1 MSQNGN
7 PLDISGKTA
16 IVTGAS
22 SGLGV
27 VFAEG
32 LARAGA
38 NVVIAARRVLKLEKV
53 AAAIEAAG
61 GSVLPVTCDVGDQA
75 AVRAMVD
82 AAVER
87 FGRLDVMVCNAGT
100 AMDGGPSP
108 ERLPR
113 AYFDHAVRTNLNGTW
128 YCCQA
133 AARKMLADGRGGS
146 IITMSSVL
154 GLAAAANFP
163 MAYMSTKA
171 AIINMT
177 RAMAASWADR
187 GIRVNALA
195 PGWFPSEMTD
205 AFFAMPAFRRRIVD
219 QTPMG
224 RLGDPSELI
233 GPLLFLASDASSF
246 VTGHTLVVDGGISTA
261 YGQSRPDDEIR
272 EAILELVPG
281 GMALPITPDF
291 PA

>member
-1 MSQNGN
+1 MSEHGN
-7 PLDISGKTA
+7 LLDISGRTA

-27 VFAEG
+27 VFAEA

-38 NVVIAARRVLKLEKV
+38 NVVIGARRVLKLEKV
-53 AAAIEAAG
+53 AAAIEASG
-61 GSVLPVTCDVGDQA
+61 GSVLAVTCDVGDQT
-75 AVRAMVD
+75 AVQAMVE
-82 AAVER
+82 AACDR
-87 FGRLDVMVCNAGT
+87 FGRLDIMVCNAGT

-113 AYFDHAVRTNLNGTW
+113 GYFDHAVRTNLNGTW

-133 AARKMLADGRGGS
+133 AGRKMLADGRGGS
-146 IITMSSVL
+146 IINVSSVL
-154 GLAAAANFP
+154 GLGGQANFP
-163 MAYMSTKA
+163 IAYMSTKA

-177 RAMAASWADR
+177 RGLACSWADR
-187 GIRVNALA
+187 GVRVNALA

-205 AFFAMPAFRRRIVD
+205 PFFGMPAFVERIVG

-224 RLGDPSELI
+224 RLGEPSELV
-233 GPLLFLASDASSF
+233 GPLLFLASDASRY
-246 VTGHTLVVDGGISTA
+246 VTGHTLVVDGGISA
-261 YGQSRPDDEIR
+261 AFGEPRGSDELGA
-272 EAILELVPG
+272 AIDAVVPG
-281 GMALPITPDF
+281 GMARPIGPDS